1 MKEKEKEKEKEKGK
15 EMEMEKEKEKETE
28 KANDKEKFLPRDLCG
43 VSRDFCDWMIER
55 LKWQQKQERPDEPY
69 WEMVG

>member
-1 MKEKEKEKEKEKGK
+1 MKEKEKEKEKL
-15 EMEMEKEKEKETE
+15 
-28 KANDKEKFLPRDLCG
+28 LPRDLCG

-55 LKWQQKQERPDEPY
+55 LQWQQEQERPDEPY